1 MKIII
6 AFPPLDNPKGIPYL
20 SQNRQFQWSVSPSYI
35 YPVIPAYAA
44 TMLKNEGNEVIWLDG
59 IAGKQKYANWFKE
72 LEIANP
78 ELIVIESKTPVIK
91 RHWQII
97 NEIKSKLNT
106 KIVLVGDHVTAL
118 PLESFENSQVD
129 YILTGGDYDIL
140 LLNLVEHIKTGK
152 KLDPGIW
159 YREGKKIKNTG
170 NFINDHKA
178 EDLPMIDRELAK
190 WQLYAFQNGNFK
202 KTPGTY
208 IMSGRDCWW
217 RKNGGCT
224 FCSWTSLY
232 PQANYRSVE
241 SVISEI
247 EYLVNN
253 IGVKEIMD
261 DAGTMMNGKWLNNF
275 CREMIV
281 RGLNKKV
288 RIGCN
293 LRFGYLQKSDY
304 RLMAEAGFRFLLY
317 GFESANQKT
326 LDLINKGTKIEMIL
340 NELEMIKDI
349 NKEIGGKLEVHIA
362 AMLGY
367 PWEPEKEAKKTL
379 DLLQS
384 LYKQEMFS
392 TYQVTLLT
400 PYPGTKLFTQAEK
413 EGWLKTRDWD
423 RYDMKEPVLKTP
435 MSDEKLMNLVNSA
448 FSSFISFEYINPV
461 FAWRNL
467 MEIKNWEDLTYKLK
481 AVYKVFAH
489 AWDFRMK
496 KD

>member
-1 MKIII
+1 MKIVI

-20 SQNRQFQWSVSPSYI
+20 SQNRQFQWSVSPTYI
-35 YPVIPAYAA
+35 FPVIPAYAA
-44 TMLKNEGNEVIWLDG
+44 TMLKNAGHEVIWQDG
-59 IAGKQKYANWFKE
+59 IAGKQKYTEWFTQ
-72 LEIANP
+72 LENEKP
-78 ELIVIESKTPVIK
+78 DLVVIETKTPVIK
-91 RHWQII
+91 RHWEII
-97 NEIKSKLNT
+97 NEIKEILNT

-118 PLESFENSQVD
+118 PEESFRNCPVD
-129 YILTGGDYDIL
+129 YILTGGDYDFL
-140 LLNLVEHIKTGK
+140 LLNLVKHLINNNILEA
-152 KLDPGIW
+152 GIW
-159 YREGKKIKNTG
+159 YREGNKIKNTG
-170 NFINDHKA
+170 NFINNHNAK
-178 EDLPMIDRELAK
+178 DLPLIDRDLTK
-190 WQLYAFQNGNFK
+190 WQLYAYQNGNFK
-202 KTPGTY
+202 NTPGTY

-232 PQANYRSVE
+232 PNANYRSVE
-241 SVISEI
+241 SVINEI
-247 EYLVNN
+247 EYLVNTL
-253 IGVKEIMD
+253 GVKEIMD
-261 DAGTMMNGKWLNNF
+261 DAGTMLNGKWLNDF

-281 RGLNKKV
+281 SKLNKKV

-293 LRFGYLQKSDY
+293 LRFGYLNKADY
-304 RLMAEAGFRFLLY
+304 RMMAEAGFRFLLY

-326 LDLINKGTKIEMIL
+326 LDLINKGTKIETIL
-340 NELEMIKDI
+340 KELKMIKEI

-362 AMLGY
+362 AMLGS
-367 PWEPEKEAKKTL
+367 PWESEKEAKKTL

-384 LYKQEMFS
+384 LYKQEMFG

-400 PYPGTKLFTQAEK
+400 PYPGTKLFAQAEK
-413 EGWLKTRDWD
+413 EGWLKTKDWD

-461 FAWRNL
+461 FAWRIL
-467 MEIKNWEDLTYKLK
+467 REIKNWEDLKYKLK

-496 KD
+496 RG